1 MSEMKKQIKDLLE
14 LQDVDNHLR
23 ILVEERDQAPLRVA
37 QLEKLRDQ
45 QKETLDVLQAEQS
58 ELEARRQELQKQID
72 DNARKTG
79 RSQKRL
85 SEIKN
90 VRQHK
95 AMLKEIEDL
104 RLAKDDLEEEILGV
118 LEGLEEV
125 TPKVE
130 KVAPALEETAK
141 ALEAEK
147 AELDATVDKMNSD
160 IERLTKERAENAAKI
175 APELLGQYEFISK
188 RLNEAAVAPVLDG
201 TCQICHMRLTP
212 QQSIELRQ
220 MTRMMNCPNCQRII
234 YWAGEED

>member
-1 MSEMKKQIKDLLE
+1 MSEIKEQIKNLLE
-14 LQDVDNHLR
+14 LQEVDTHLR

-37 QLEKLRDQ
+37 ELEKRRDQ
-45 QKETLDVLQAEQS
+45 QQETLDNLKVEQS
-58 ELEARRQELQKQID
+58 ELEARRKELQKKID
-72 DNARKTG
+72 DNTRNTG

-104 RLAKDDLEEEILGV
+104 KLAKEDLEEEIL
-118 LEGLEEV
+118 EIMENLEEV
-125 TPKVE
+125 NPQVE
-130 KVAPALEETAK
+130 ALAPALEETVK
-141 ALEAEK
+141 ALEDEK

-160 IERLTKERAENAAKI
+160 IKRLTKERADNASRI
-175 APELLGQYEFISK
+175 SPELLGQYEFISK

-212 QQSIELRQ
+212 QQAIELQR
-220 MTRMMNCPNCQRII
+220 MDRMMNCPNCQRII
-234 YWAGEED
+234 YWAGEE

>member
-1 MSEMKKQIKDLLE
+1 MSEMKEQIKGLLE

-37 QLEKLRDQ
+37 RLEKLRDQ
-45 QKETLDVLQAEQS
+45 QKETLEALQAEQS
-58 ELEARRQELQKQID
+58 ELEARRQDLQQRID
-72 DNARKTG
+72 DNTRKTA

-104 RLAKDDLEEEILGV
+104 KLAKDDLENEIMVV

-125 TPKVE
+125 NPKVE
-130 KVAPALEETAK
+130 KVAPALEETVQ
-141 ALEAEK
+141 ALQAEK
-147 AELDATVDKMNSD
+147 AELDATIDKMNSD
-160 IERLTKERAENAAKI
+160 IKRLTKERTQNAAQI
-175 APELLGQYEFISK
+175 DPDLLGQYEFISK
-188 RLNEAAVAPVLDG
+188 RLNEAAVAPVMDE
-201 TCQICHMRLTP
+201 TCQICHMRLPP
-212 QQSIELRQ
+212 QQAIELRQ
-220 MTRMMNCPNCQRII
+220 MTRVMNCPNCQRIM